1 MTALLRPMTGRDPN
15 EAHRA
20 STPLE
25 LLVDLCFVVA
35 VSRCAAALHHQLG
48 EAHFAHGIT
57 TYLFIFWAIWW
68 AWMNFTWFASSYD
81 TDDAA
86 YRALTFVQ
94 ILGVLIL
101 AAGVTDAFAGHQ
113 ATVAVGFLVMRFGL
127 SGQYL
132 RASFGDSENARACR
146 IIAIGLIVLQIGWI
160 GRLTLSGSVSM
171 AFTVLL
177 VVAELALPMAS
188 GFLKHQRWHPGHIAE
203 RYSLLL
209 LIVLGESILSAT
221 NAIEEGIHEGGVT
234 SSLVMIV
241 VGSAALVF
249 CLWWRYFDFPVDDAL
264 REDPSKVVAWGFG
277 HYFAFAAIAAL
288 GAGIE
293 LVVDRLG
300 GAAELSKAQTVAAVA
315 IPTVVF
321 VLVTSS
327 LHLATGTTVGST
339 VVRSLTISAGMLGLV
354 AIAPWVSVPVAVL
367 GLGLLASVGVTA
379 SLVEQRRS
387 PATASR

>member
-15 EAHRA
+15 ETHRA

-35 VSRCAAALHHQLG
+35 VSRCAAALHHQLS
-48 EAHFAHGIT
+48 EAHFAHGIA

-113 ATVAVGFLVMRFGL
+113 STVAAGFLVMRLGL

-160 GRLTLSGSVSM
+160 GRLALDGTASM
-171 AFTVLL
+171 AFSVLL
-177 VVAELALPMAS
+177 VVADLSLPIAS

-221 NAIEEGIHEGGVT
+221 NAIEEGVHEIGVT
-234 SSLVMIV
+234 ASLVMIV
-241 VGSAALVF
+241 LGSVALVF

-264 REDPSKVVAWGFG
+264 RNDPSKAVAWGFG

-288 GAGIE
+288 GAGIG
-293 LVVDRLG
+293 LVVDGLG
-300 GAAELSKAQTVAAVA
+300 RATELSKTQTVASVA

-321 VLVTSS
+321 ILVTSF
-327 LHLATGTTVGST
+327 LHLTTETTIGST
-339 VVRSLTISAGMLGLV
+339 VVRSLTISALILGV
-354 AIAPWVSVPVAVL
+354 VVIAPWVSVPVAVL
-367 GLGLLASVGVTA
+367 ALGLLASSGVVA
-379 SLVEQRRS
+379 SLAERH
-387 PATASR
+387 

>member
-1 MTALLRPMTGRDPN
+1 MSALLRPMTGRDPS

-35 VSRCAAALHHQLG
+35 VSRCAAALRHQLA
-48 EAHFAHGIT
+48 ETHFAHGIA

-68 AWMNFTWFASSYD
+68 AWMNFTWLASSYD

-101 AAGVTDAFAGHQ
+101 AASVTDAFAGRQ
-113 ATVAVGFLVMRFGL
+113 AGVAIGFLVMRLGL

-146 IIAIGLIVLQIGWI
+146 LYVVGLIVLQLGWM
-160 GRLTLSGSVSM
+160 GRLALHGTVSLAFAAVLVAGEMTLP
-171 AFTVLL
+171 
-177 VVAELALPMAS
+177 VAAGL
-188 GFLKHQRWHPGHIAE
+188 LKHQRWHPGHIAE
-203 RYSLLL
+203 RYSLLF

-221 NAIEEGIHEGGVT
+221 NAIENGVHEVGVT
-234 SSLVMIV
+234 ADLVMIV
-241 VGSAALVF
+241 LGSAALVF

-264 REDPSKVVAWGFG
+264 REDPTKVMVWGFG
-277 HYFAFAAIAAL
+277 HYLVFASIAAL

-300 GAAELSKAQTVAAVA
+300 SATELSKVQVIASVVV
-315 IPTVVF
+315 PTVVF
-321 VLVTSS
+321 VLVTSF
-327 LHLATGTTVGST
+327 LHRSTGTAVGAT
-339 VVRSLTISAGMLGLV
+339 IGRSLTIAALIAGLIL
-354 AIAPWVSVPVAVL
+354 IAPLVSVPVAVL
-367 GLGLLASVGVTA
+367 TLGALASIGVTA
-379 SLVEQRRS
+379 SLVEQHRS
-387 PATASR
+387 PSGVG